1 MKLPFDFAFEGFR
14 IIREKPSLL
23 LPWGLLTLAGFGATA
38 VITSLATPV
47 MADLQLAMSTN
58 NVADIFAAAIRL
70 LLVYAPVATINL
82 VIQAVISCAVFR
94 IVLGRPVSSFGALR
108 FGKEELRQ
116 IAVSIL
122 FLLLAF
128 VIYVAFVIAGQIF
141 AVGLTLVVGGP
152 STPAG
157 MISIFLIVLAVLLAV
172 FYVLSRL
179 TLCSAQSF
187 DQGRINIFGSWA
199 LTKGNAGVLMLGY
212 FVALLAASM
221 VLFLCIGAFAAIVIA
236 ISGGDVS
243 ALERMQESATL
254 GIQGLGNPVMIAY
267 LIVVNGLVV
276 PLLMTISFGAPAAAY
291 RRLVNSGAAVE
302 NLF

>member
-23 LPWGLLTLAGFGATA
+23 LPWGLLTLVGFGATA
-38 VITSLATPV
+38 VITSLAAPV
-47 MADLQLAMSTN
+47 MADLQRAMSTN
-58 NVADIFAAAIRL
+58 DMADIVAAAVKLI
-70 LLVYAPVATINL
+70 LVYAPVATINL
-82 VIQAVISCAVFR
+82 VIQAVTCCAVFR
-94 IVLGRPVSSFGALR
+94 VVLGRPPSSFGGLR
-108 FGKEELRQ
+108 FGKDELRQ

-128 VIYVAFVIAGQIF
+128 VIYVAFVVAGQIL
-141 AVGLTLVVGGP
+141 AVGMVLLLGGP

-157 MISIFLIVLAVLLAV
+157 MVSIFVVVLVVLLAV

-179 TLCSAQSF
+179 TLCSVQSF

-199 LTKGNAGVLMLGY
+199 LTKGNAGMLMLGY
-212 FVALLAASM
+212 FVALLAASL
-221 VLFLCIGAFAAIVIA
+221 VLFLCIAAFAAIVIA
-236 ISGGDVS
+236 ISGGDAS

-254 GIQGLGNPVMIAY
+254 GVQGLGNPVMIAY

-276 PLLMTISFGAPAAAY
+276 PLLMAISFGAPAAAY
-291 RRLVNSGAAVE
+291 RRLVTSGAAVKS
-302 NLF
+302 LF